1 MAHRTHKTRPKADR
15 DGQPLALQRQAL
27 RNMKRILLHFRSKMD
42 ERLRPQ
48 GVTTAQLQ
56 VLFAIHH
63 SPGSS
68 GAQLA
73 RACYITPQTTQTLL
87 QHLEKSGFIV
97 RGKDR
102 VNDRIVTARI
112 TPAGE
117 DLVRTVEN
125 EAHIMQG
132 DLWRGVSDRELARL
146 DALLRRCLENLGL
159 ADDLPEP
166 CR

>member
-1 MAHRTHKTRPKADR
+1 
-15 DGQPLALQRQAL
+15 
-27 RNMKRILLHFRSKMD
+27 MKRILLHFRSRMD
-42 ERLRPQ
+42 EELRPQ

-56 VLFAIHH
+56 VLFAIHD

-87 QHLEKSGFIV
+87 QHLEKRGFIV

-117 DLVRTVEN
+117 ELIKTVEK
-125 EAHIMQG
+125 EARIMQG
-132 DLWRGVSDRELARL
+132 DLWRGVSDRELAGL
-146 DALLRRCLENLGL
+146 DALLRRCLENLGMEE
-159 ADDLPEP
+159 DLSED
-166 CR
+166 RH